1 MRERINSE
9 FSRCCS
15 WWPLPNS
22 RSCFVLS
29 GRHPVRGTTVV
40 PCEPPA
46 EDGLAAIFTLRGD
59 RGGQRGFLPGQGEGP
74 HLAHMRQV
82 ICFLWCR
89 ASACLSL
96 VLHLICWL
104 YLGGVQLRYAPADD
118 RDRSCQTGKQAI
130 QKWKRCFSV
139 IGFGG
144 VGINPCREAES
155 INVNAI

>member
-1 MRERINSE
+1 
-9 FSRCCS
+9 
-15 WWPLPNS
+15 
-22 RSCFVLS
+22 
-29 GRHPVRGTTVV
+29 
-40 PCEPPA
+40 
-46 EDGLAAIFTLRGD
+46 
-59 RGGQRGFLPGQGEGP
+59 
-74 HLAHMRQV
+74 MRQV

-89 ASACLSL
+89 GHRLAFPGLAPN
-96 VLHLICWL
+96 CWL